1 MSEHNNDPIID
12 RVRDGEPTGSDLRHI
27 STILPQVLDEEG
39 ITIYSTDEDDPP
51 RLKPITI
58 ELAEVN
64 FMDSPLAKDLKAH
77 LDALKDLMDR

>member
-1 MSEHNNDPIID
+1 MKRINE
-12 RVRDGEPTGSDLRHI
+12 
-27 STILPQVLDEEG
+27 ILPEVMDDIDKRTIDEEG
-39 ITIYSTDEDDPP
+39 VRIHSTDDDDPP

-64 FMDSPLAKDLKAH
+64 FMDSPLARDLKAH